1 MGVNALEVARRFEH
15 HHAQGDVMSSLDAPV
30 GLIGQR
36 AMPDVTV
43 VSNDVV
49 RFLDFYAGVATL
61 VALSIAV
68 MLGVLAMD
76 RILLQPRQR
85 VQAQVLHRSTAVASL
100 MFLFI
105 HVTIRVLEGHVTPV
119 DAAVPFLHGL
129 RAIFVGL
136 GTVAAYLMILL
147 AATGLTRGRFA
158 AGARPA
164 VWRAIHSLAYVTWPI
179 ALAHGL
185 QAGRAPKAWVG
196 WSYVACIA
204 LVLIGLAVRAMTGR
218 RMHQP
223 GWQRGRVARPVPV
236 PGRRGRR
243 RRDRGPDMFIPRRIE
258 PMREAKRLDP
268 VRRPQ
273 RRR

>member
-1 MGVNALEVARRFEH
+1 
-15 HHAQGDVMSSLDAPV
+15 MSSLDAPI

-36 AMPDVTV
+36 AMPDPSVI
-43 VSNDVV
+43 SSDVV

-85 VQAQVLHRSTAVASL
+85 LQAQMLHRSMAVASL
-100 MFLFI
+100 VFLFV
-105 HVTIRVLEGHVTPV
+105 HVAIRVLEGHVTPV

-129 RAIFVGL
+129 RGIFVGL
-136 GTVAAYLMILL
+136 GSVAAYLMILL
-147 AATGLTRGRFA
+147 AATGLARGRFA
-158 AGARPA
+158 AGRRPA

-179 ALAHGL
+179 ALVHGL
-185 QAGRAPKAWVG
+185 RAGRVPKAWVG
-196 WSYVACIA
+196 WSYGACIA
-204 LVLIGLAVRAMTGR
+204 LVLIGLSVRALTGR
-218 RMHQP
+218 RMHRP

-236 PGRRGRR
+236 PRARGRRGRG
-243 RRDRGPDMFIPRRIE
+243 RGPDMFVPRRI
-258 PMREAKRLDP
+258 DP
-268 VRRPQ
+268 VRDARRPQ

>member
-1 MGVNALEVARRFEH
+1 
-15 HHAQGDVMSSLDAPV
+15 
-30 GLIGQR
+30 
-36 AMPDVTV
+36 MPDATV

-85 VQAQVLHRSTAVASL
+85 LQAQVLHRSMAVASL
-100 MFLFI
+100 LFLFV

-129 RAIFVGL
+129 RGIFVGL
-136 GTVAAYLMILL
+136 GTAAAYLMILL
-147 AATGLTRGRFA
+147 AATGLARGRFA
-158 AGARPA
+158 AGGRPA

-179 ALAHGL
+179 ALVHGL
-185 QAGRAPKAWVG
+185 QAGRAPRTWVG
-196 WSYVACIA
+196 WSYAACIA
-204 LVLIGLAVRAMTGR
+204 LVLIGLAVRALTGR

-236 PGRRGRR
+236 PRGRGRRG
-243 RRDRGPDMFIPRRIE
+243 RDRGPDMFVPRGTDPMRDPRR
-258 PMREAKRLDP
+258 RDP
-268 VRRPQ
+268 ARRPQ